1 MREKQFRSST
11 METYGFFCSY
21 FCCALRSVS
30 FSTCTSTF
38 SETHD
43 ARRKHA
49 LTRNYN
55 VCGQENQRCDIWLP
69 SFYNLISSQFSRF
82 TCTEMLSVRSVLDFY
97 DRFSNRY
104 SSGSMW
110 LHRIKFCEK
119 FEKKSKWFTIT
130 KSCDL
135 CLNFLPNHVY
145 YLQQIPWSEF
155 DFFLLLLGIFRAKH
169 VHCFHHATLH
179 SNCFK
184 RWVFCEN
191 NSAPAKHSTTPKN
204 RTLKM

>member
-11 METYGFFCSY
+11 METYGFFSSY

-135 CLNFLPNHVY
+135 CLHFLPNHVY

-155 DFFLLLLGIFRAKH
+155 DFFFASSWNISSKTCSLFPSRD
-169 VHCFHHATLH
+169 FT
-179 SNCFK
+179 F
-184 RWVFCEN
+184 
-191 NSAPAKHSTTPKN
+191 
-204 RTLKM
+204 